1 MKDLNPA
8 WKAEVEIRQS
18 VHIEKNDFEKK
29 KSQQTIFISFHLSQ
43 SLRVWAFLANL
54 KTSQLFEM

>member
-18 VHIEKNDFEKK
+18 VRIEKNDFEKK
-29 KSQQTIFISFHLSQ
+29 KITTNYFH
-43 SLRVWAFLANL
+43 
-54 KTSQLFEM
+54 